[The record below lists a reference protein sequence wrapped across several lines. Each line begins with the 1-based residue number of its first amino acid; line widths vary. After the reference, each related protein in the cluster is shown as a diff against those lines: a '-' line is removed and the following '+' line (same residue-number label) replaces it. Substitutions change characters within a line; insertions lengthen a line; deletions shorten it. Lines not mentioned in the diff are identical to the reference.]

1 MITVNGETMTW
12 REGMTVQD
20 IINEKNFTFRMLAVW
35 VNDVAVPRTDFKNFK
50 VPSQAKVQVVHMISG
65 G

>member
-1 MITVNGETMTW
+1 MITVNGESMAW
-12 REGMTVQD
+12 YEGMTVQD

-35 VNDVAVPRTDFKNFK
+35 IDDVAVPRTDFKSFK